1 MLVFDAA
8 RKLPARAQLPPG
20 ADPLIADSLIDNV
33 AVADC
38 SLVNLHCLS
47 ASDAYLGEFGD
58 AAFRGELKPLQA
70 RATRA
75 RWLQQAA

>member
-1 MLVFDAA
+1 MV
-8 RKLPARAQLPPG
+8 
-20 ADPLIADSLIDNV
+20 DSLIGNV
-33 AVADC
+33 VVADF

-70 RATRA
+70 LATRA
-75 RWLQQAA
+75 RWFLQAA